1 MFNHFVNLRDNE
13 TQDFIIYFDV
23 MKDVLIYI
31 WGVNPN
37 EVHPSKL
44 YKNLRFNPDVKKI
57 VFTSQIE
64 GDLFLQIFS
73 IIFKNLGIGEINII
87 DNEIKDI
94 TINLEDLKSISSRYR
109 LTLVNEDN
117 YLRVKEVYKITKI
130 S

>member
-1 MFNHFVNLRDNE
+1 MFNHFVNLKENE

-23 MKDVLIYI
+23 IKDVYINI

-37 EVHPSKL
+37 DVHPFKE
-44 YKNLRFNPDVKKI
+44 YKRLRFTHDVK
-57 VFTSQIE
+57 FTSEIE

-73 IIFKNLGIGEINII
+73 IIFRNLNKGKVNII
-87 DNEIKDI
+87 DNKVNDI
-94 TINLEDLKSISSRYR
+94 TISLEDLKSISSRYR

-117 YLRVKEVYKITKI
+117 RLRVKEVYKITKI